1 MMYGEKSIIS
11 TMASLLPRS
20 SDQLNGL
27 FESDSEIISFHGKK
41 MLFTVDDYSR
51 EDRFRDQD
59 PYTLG
64 WNLTVATL
72 SDILASG
79 GLPRYYAHS
88 VNYNELI
95 WTREYITQFSKGV
108 SEVLKNTN
116 TYFIGG
122 DTNTCEHWHY
132 TGIAIGESECPLTR
146 VGMKPGDLI
155 LMTGPIGAGNL
166 EAAFSIYSDHPVLNG
181 VLKQFK
187 NRLPIRNLEAALIR
201 EFASSC
207 IDSSDGVLN
216 ALITLSEINDCGFEL
231 THTPYLSR
239 GKAACRLLSLPC
251 ELLLLGECG
260 EYELVFTIPA
270 TDYSSLLHHAKAL
283 NLHFNLLGHVT
294 ESPAR
299 ILNTANREIDF
310 GLFEIRGRDY
320 TNVSLY
326 LEDLTHYIYSHEKP
340 KQ

>member
-1 MMYGEKSIIS
+1 MYGEKSIIN

-20 SDQLNGL
+20 NEQLNKL

-41 MLFTVDDYSR
+41 LLFTVDDYSR
-51 EDRFRDQD
+51 EDRFRDHD
-59 PYTLG
+59 PYNLG

-79 GLPRYYAHS
+79 GVPRYYAHS
-88 VNYNELI
+88 VNYNDRI
-95 WTREYITQFSKGV
+95 WTREYISNLSKGV
-108 SEVLKNTN
+108 ADVLKSTG

-122 DTNTCEHWHY
+122 DTGTSEQWHY
-132 TGIAIGESECPLTR
+132 TGIAIGESESPVTR

-155 LMTGPIGAGNL
+155 LMTGQIGAGNL
-166 EAAFSIYSDHPVLNG
+166 EAAFSLYSNNPFLNG
-181 VLKQFK
+181 ILKHYKTRFPV
-187 NRLPIRNLEAALIR
+187 RSREAVLIR
-201 EFASSC
+201 EFATSC

-239 GKAACRLLSLPC
+239 GKAACKILSKPQ

-260 EYELVFTIPA
+260 EYELVFTIPES
-270 TDYSSLLHHAKAL
+270 DYITFIHHAKAL
-283 NLHFNLLGHVT
+283 NLHFNLLGRIT
-294 ESPAR
+294 ESPGK
-299 ILNTANREIDF
+299 ILNTADKEIDF
-310 GLFEIRGRDY
+310 SLFEIRGRDY

-326 LEDLTHYIYSHEKP
+326 LEDLTHYLYSHEKP

>member
-1 MMYGEKSIIS
+1 MYGEKAIIN

-59 PYTLG
+59 PYSLG

-88 VNYNELI
+88 VNYNEAS
-95 WTREYITQFSKGV
+95 WTKEYITQFCKGV
-108 SEVLKNTN
+108 SDVLKNSD

-122 DTNTCEHWHY
+122 DTGTSEQWHY
-132 TGIAIGESECPLTR
+132 TGVAIGESESPLTR
-146 VGMKPGDLI
+146 VGAKAGDLI
-155 LMTGPIGAGNL
+155 LMTGQIGAGNL
-166 EAAFSIYSDHPVLNG
+166 EAAFSIYSDHPVLNRI
-181 VLKQFK
+181 LKKFK
-187 NRLPIRNLEAALIR
+187 TRFPIRKREAVLIR
-201 EFASSC
+201 GFASSC

-216 ALITLSEINDCGFEL
+216 ALLTLAELNGYGFEL
-231 THTPYLSR
+231 TNTPYLTR
-239 GKAACRLLSLPC
+239 GKAACKILSKPQ

-260 EYELVFTIPA
+260 EYELVFTIPE
-270 TDYSSLLHHAKAL
+270 TEYNTFLHHAKAL
-283 NLHFNLLGHVT
+283 DLSFNLLGRIT
-294 ESPAR
+294 DSPGK
-299 ILNTANREIDF
+299 ILKTAGREIDF
-310 GLFEIRGRDY
+310 SLFEIRGRDY
-320 TNVSLY
+320 SNVSLY
-326 LEDLTHYIYSHEKP
+326 LEDLTHYLNSHEKQ